1 MMITTTVQLKD
12 NSSPVVY
19 QPNARIG
26 LALMRLTIGS
36 MFVWVFFENLGKG
49 LYTATGY
56 TNLIHDYIENGNAPA
71 AWKSVMALA
80 AAHASVPPPLQAS
93 TQLSLVVLLLPALP
107 T

>member
-1 MMITTTVQLKD
+1 MTTTMTQTRD
-12 NSSPVVY
+12 NLCSVVD
-19 QPNARIG
+19 QRRTRIG

-56 TNLIHDYIENGNAPA
+56 ANLIHDYIENGNAPE

-80 AAHASVPPPLQAS
+80 AAHASAAAPFQAA
-93 TQLSLVVLLLPALP
+93 TEISLGVLLLLGLCS
-107 T
+107 